1 MDYGGSG
8 DGNSAARQRKLKVKM
23 ESNVIKNSAGFSII
37 ELIISMT
44 IMLILMSMAGMI
56 FQHSVGTRER
66 EMRRTQA
73 VTNAQNTLNLLSR
86 EIANSGYGLTDNGL
100 VSADSNK
107 LKIHF
112 RSNLQNQDSTTDDAN
127 EDLTFYYDAATKSIV
142 RYDRFANPKTST
154 VAKQVNN
161 LKFQYFDYVNF
172 GDPPIASDVPSA
184 NTARIR
190 ITLSLGLEPVAG
202 QPNNQEIT
210 YTSDVSLRNSKYISN
225 QY

>member
-1 MDYGGSG
+1 MK
-8 DGNSAARQRKLKVKM
+8 AKAVK
-23 ESNVIKNSAGFSII
+23 NNAGFSII

-44 IMLILMSMAGMI
+44 IMLILMAMAGMI

-73 VTNAQNTLNLLSR
+73 VTNAQNALNLLSR

-107 LKIHF
+107 QKIHF
-112 RSNLQNQDSTTDDAN
+112 RSNLHNLDSATDDAN
-127 EDLTFYYDAATKSIV
+127 EDLTYYYDAATQSII

-154 VAKQVNN
+154 VAKQVGK
-161 LKFQYFDYVNF
+161 LTFQYFDYVNF
-172 GDPPIASDVPSA
+172 GDPPLALDVPSA

-190 ITLSLGLEPVAG
+190 ITISIGLEPVAG
-202 QPNNQEIT
+202 QPNSQEIT

>member
-1 MDYGGSG
+1 MK
-8 DGNSAARQRKLKVKM
+8 NKA
-23 ESNVIKNSAGFSII
+23 IKNSAGFSIV

-44 IMLILMSMAGMI
+44 IMLILMAMAGMI

-73 VTNAQNTLNLLSR
+73 VTNAQNALNLLSR
-86 EIANSGYGLTDNGL
+86 ELANSGYGLTDNGL
-100 VSADSNK
+100 VAADSNK

-112 RSNLQNQDSTTDDAN
+112 RSNLQNQDSATDDAN
-127 EDLTFYYDAATKSIV
+127 EDLTFYYDAATKSII

-154 VAKQVNN
+154 VAKQVSS

-172 GDPPIASDVPSA
+172 GDPPVASDAPSA

-190 ITLSLGLEPVAG
+190 ITISLGLESVAG
-202 QPNNQEIT
+202 QPDNQEIT

>member
-1 MDYGGSG
+1 
-8 DGNSAARQRKLKVKM
+8 M
-23 ESNVIKNSAGFSII
+23 ENKAVKNSAGFSII

-44 IMLILMSMAGMI
+44 IMLILMAMAGKI

-86 EIANSGYGLTDNGL
+86 EIANSGYGLIDNGL
-100 VSADSNK
+100 VSADSSK
-107 LKIHF
+107 RKIHF
-112 RSNLQNQDSTTDDAN
+112 RSNLQNQDSATDDAN
-127 EDLTFYYDAATKSIV
+127 EDLTFYYDAATSSII
-142 RYDRFANPKTST
+142 RYDRFSNPKTST

-161 LKFQYFDYVNF
+161 LTFQYFDYVNF
-172 GDPPIASDVPSA
+172 GDPPVALDVPSV
-184 NTARIR
+184 NTARVR
-190 ITLSLGLEPVAG
+190 ITISIGLESVAG
-202 QPNNQEIT
+202 QPDNQEII